1 MLEGV
6 FLLDL
11 NRNVYQMK
19 LKDVN
24 EFLKSL
30 VDIPF
35 THTTRAANME
45 CLKFGTLIIEQNGEN
60 RNIGLFGLHLQASW
74 RFENRSHVI
83 VGSDDLYERADES
96 DEYDEN
102 YDYYEFNA
110 NLRDIKLHKLIKQE
124 ELIIIS
130 AKADKYGSLKISFN
144 KNIKLCIFPTSTTK
158 AYTEYWRIL
167 DFRKGH
173 KKSRHLVSATDGF
186 SINPM
191 KKL

>member
-1 MLEGV
+1 
-6 FLLDL
+6 
-11 NRNVYQMK
+11 MK

-24 EFLKSL
+24 DFLKSL
-30 VDIPF
+30 VGLSF

-45 CLKFGTLIIEQNGEN
+45 CLKFGTLFIEKNGKN
-60 RNIGLFGLHLQASW
+60 LNIGLFALHLQTSW
-74 RFENRSHVI
+74 RIVDKSGLI

-110 NLRDIKLHKLIKQE
+110 NLRDIKLSKLIKKRK
-124 ELIIIS
+124 LIIVS

-144 KNIKLCIFPTSTTK
+144 KNIKLVVFPTSTTK

-167 DFRKGH
+167 DFRKGY
-173 KKSRHLVSATDGF
+173 KKSKHLVSGTKSF
-186 SINPM
+186 SISP
-191 KKL
+191 KKK